1 MKTRT
6 WLTFA
11 TPVIAVFAVRAAA
24 EDVRGVIVKVDPDK
38 KLLVLEGKSK
48 GYKGVVL
55 RLRVPDDT
63 EIVVGRKPAKLADLA
78 TGKRARVLFETQGNE
93 QVALRIS
100 MVSLASLLEAFSGTP
115 PAETVEAIPS
125 SATSVK
131 GVLRRIS
138 FTDREIVIVS
148 PGPGKNSE
156 LETTFFVP
164 DNARITH
171 QQQSVRLTDLREGE
185 AVAVEGENRNGQ
197 LTAKSVTV
205 ER

>member
-6 WLTFA
+6 WLTIVA
-11 TPVIAVFAVRAAA
+11 PIILVLAVRAAA

-100 MVSLASLLEAFSGTP
+100 MVSLASLLEAVSATP
-115 PAETVEAIPS
+115 PPETVEAVQS

-131 GVLRRIS
+131 GVLRRVSI
-138 FTDREIVIVS
+138 TDREIVIVS
-148 PGPGKNSE
+148 PGPAKNSE
-156 LETTFFVP
+156 VETSFLVP

-171 QQQSVRLTDLREGE
+171 KRQSVRLTDLREGE
-185 AVAVEGENRNGQ
+185 PVAVEGENRDGR
-197 LTAKSVTV
+197 LVAKSITV